1 MPGELHRCSSS
12 PIFALIADLEKAD
25 PHKARKVY
33 PHCEIGIID
42 LVSEAGSAIDLVSEA
57 GSTTEL
63 DFSLQEGEE
72 VNNQEVERI
81 AVVEEP
87 VDAEVSTGVV
97 EGPQVFCQPVVQGC
111 DPQQVLQGKNDVAS
125 ASPRCAGSAQY
136 PAALPNDIGKS
147 CTSFRR
153 KRPTSCYDFVDG
165 QSSSR
170 PCPMRCEEQEE
181 DCLGCCQ
188 RGGRHNTWHGCRNCN
203 PWIGLEAKE
212 NWTSFRQKRHAP
224 APDKAGRRHYSCK
237 PQSFLTEPQKALS
250 Y

>member
-1 MPGELHRCSSS
+1 MW
-12 PIFALIADLEKAD
+12 
-25 PHKARKVY
+25 
-33 PHCEIGIID
+33 
-42 LVSEAGSAIDLVSEA
+42 
-57 GSTTEL
+57 
-63 DFSLQEGEE
+63 
-72 VNNQEVERI
+72 
-81 AVVEEP
+81 
-87 VDAEVSTGVV
+87 
-97 EGPQVFCQPVVQGC
+97 QVHHP
-111 DPQQVLQGKNDVAS
+111 DV
-125 ASPRCAGSAQY
+125 QY

-188 RGGRHNTWHGCRNCN
+188 RGGRHNTWHACRNCN

-237 PQSFLTEPQKALS
+237 PLMPDSSGIPSNVLVDTFPDTVVPDATTSLASDDSFFMNQFKHRLLFDRELELRRCWI
-250 Y
+250 